1 MARWISQFRNDV
13 YSQVEH
19 LQGLR
24 LPKSMNIRRGL
35 FVGSGDSYTCALLM
49 EYLSKHKILAY
60 HPSDILR
67 CPQMLSDHEI
77 FFLSSSGRTRSNIE
91 AAKIARKFDI
101 KCTAVISRSKSA
113 LEEVCSETLNLDYMY
128 SLQSSNTG
136 ILEFTAT
143 VIACMA
149 LIGIDINLNIL
160 GKIMSDAREQV
171 NLYGVD
177 LPTRFKSIL
186 FLGDGISY
194 PLASYGALKM
204 NELFGLRSF
213 GYLLDDYYHSPIFSL
228 KKPDCVFVLAHENV
242 KNSISANFHNKLKKT
257 HARSYYFHPQVSR
270 SPFGRILFFIF
281 VIQIL
286 GLTMAEKLEIDKP
299 YYLSNKMILKLSSS
313 LIY

>member
-1 MARWISQFRNDV
+1 MPGWVSQFRRDI
-13 YSQVEH
+13 YSQVKY

-24 LPKSMNIRRGL
+24 LPKSMGTRSGL

-49 EYLSKHKILAY
+49 EYLSKHRMHAY
-60 HPSDILR
+60 HPSDILH
-67 CPQMLSDHEI
+67 CPQVLSDHEI
-77 FFLSSSGRTRSNIE
+77 LFISASGRTRSNIE
-91 AAKIARKFDI
+91 AAKIARKFGV
-101 KCTAVISRSKSA
+101 KTTAVTARSKSP
-113 LEEVCSETLNLDYMY
+113 LEEVCHETFNLDYLH

-143 VIACMA
+143 VISCMS
-149 LIGIDINLNIL
+149 LIGININLNVL
-160 GKIMSDAREQV
+160 GKIMKDAREQV
-171 NLYGVD
+171 NRYGLN

-204 NELFGLRSF
+204 HELFGFRSF

-228 KKPDCVFVLAHENV
+228 KKPDCVFVLDHEKL
-242 KNSISANFHNKLKKT
+242 KNSLSTNFHNKLKKT
-257 HARSYYFHPQVSR
+257 HALSYYFRPQIGLSHFEQ
-270 SPFGRILFFIF
+270 SLFFIF

-286 GLTMAEKLEIDKP
+286 GLTMAEKLKIDKP
-299 YYLSNKMILKLSSS
+299 YYLSRKRILKLSSS